1 MTGDTF
7 FDNPEEILVS
17 LKNSEVISIFFPYLK
32 KTILIDKRTTGNENS
47 TILLTDMVR
56 TPRERVRSLQKLRPN
71 LPDIENILLIPWTR
85 YIISLK
91 ESGVWNVI
99 YETLNENLIEEE
111 HQLIDEIFKQL
122 LILEKRS
129 LIEVIRGTSFETVWG
144 KFN

>member
-91 ESGVWNVI
+91 DSGVWNVI

-111 HQLIDEIFKQL
+111 HQLIDEIFRQL

-129 LIEVIRGTSFETVWG
+129 LIEVIRGTSFETVWE

>member
-91 ESGVWNVI
+91 DSGVWNVI
-99 YETLNENLIEEE
+99 YETLNENLIEED
-111 HQLIDEIFKQL
+111 HQLIDEIFRQL

-129 LIEVIRGTSFETVWG
+129 LIEVIRGTSFETVWE

>member
-1 MTGDTF
+1 
-7 FDNPEEILVS
+7 
-17 LKNSEVISIFFPYLK
+17 
-32 KTILIDKRTTGNENS
+32 
-47 TILLTDMVR
+47 MVR

>member
-7 FDNPEEILVS
+7 FDNPEEILIS
-17 LKNSEVISIFFPYLK
+17 LKNSDVISIFFPYLK
-32 KTILIDKRTTGNENS
+32 KTILIDKRTADNENP

-56 TPRERVRSLQKLRPN
+56 TPRERVQSLQKLRPN

-91 ESGVWNVI
+91 DSGVWNAI
-99 YETLNENLIEEE
+99 YDTLNENLIGEEY
-111 HQLIDEIFKQL
+111 QLIDEIFKQL

-129 LIEVIRGTSFETVWG
+129 LVEVIKGTSFKTVWE
-144 KFN
+144 KPN